1 MSIEHLLV
9 LAVVGLFV
17 LGPERLPDDAA
28 WLRQARPKVRDFAAG
43 AQTQLQDELGSE
55 FEQLR
60 RPLQDLAALRTVHP
74 ATVITRLLFDE
85 DTPATTS
92 GARQPVCPHPRCGP
106 SRRRRVSGPSTST
119 PPEPSARPEPAA
131 AGRGLGCSPAEF
143 RLV

>member
-106 SRRRRVSGPSTST
+106 RRRRRVSGPLRYRRHLSRQ
-119 PPEPSARPEPAA
+119 PARNQL
-131 AGRGLGCSPAEF
+131 RGLGCSPAEF